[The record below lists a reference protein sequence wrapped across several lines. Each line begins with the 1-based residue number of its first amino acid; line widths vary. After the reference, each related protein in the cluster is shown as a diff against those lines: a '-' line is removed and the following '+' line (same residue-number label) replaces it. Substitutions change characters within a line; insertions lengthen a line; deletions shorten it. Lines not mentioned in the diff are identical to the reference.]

1 MSKQSTTLLV
11 IVIVALI
18 AGISYAIVELN
29 NANDEITRLKA
40 SVGDIH
46 TTVKSQDTESE
57 SELVGLKERLEKFEK
72 RTGVEEGTIEG
83 DVSNLANETTLTGGV
98 SMNQLLATVN
108 QNVATANQNYSKI
121 ERKETGLRG
130 KLVDEQQVIGT
141 GTSEKLPITAPGTE
155 KGKTKKS
162 SKKNKGK

>member
-1 MSKQSTTLLV
+1 MSKQSTALLV

-40 SVGDIH
+40 SVGDLH

-57 SELVGLKERLEKFEK
+57 SELVGLKERIEKFEK
-72 RTGVEEGTIEG
+72 KTGVEEGTIEG
-83 DVSNLANETTLTGGV
+83 DISAQANSPILTGGV

-108 QNVATANQNYSKI
+108 QNVATANKNYSNI
-121 ERKETGLRG
+121 EKSSKGLRG
-130 KLVDEQQVIGT
+130 KLADEQEAIGT
-141 GTSEKLPITAPGTE
+141 GTSERLPGTGPSTD
-155 KGKTKKS
+155 KGKTKKKS
-162 SKKNKGK
+162 SKKKGM